1 MQRTVTTATQ
11 SLLLLNSDW
20 AGQRA
25 RRLGCI
31 RMVKAQVRAAHQLTF
46 GREPSVEHL
55 ASGIA
60 YLNLGGK
67 VAANPEPP
75 KLECSADAR
84 KPSGMDSAMAANML
98 CEPPRGPRC
107 QSAFHGRAFIR
118 LDSLY
123 ADASVRT
130 IVSQ

>member
-1 MQRTVTTATQ
+1 M
-11 SLLLLNSDW
+11 
-20 AGQRA
+20 
-25 RRLGCI
+25 
-31 RMVKAQVRAAHQLTF
+31 RAAHQLTF

-60 YLNLGGK
+60 YLNLGGE

-75 KLECSADAR
+75 KIGMFGKRSPSPAAWIQPEGGQHALEA
-84 KPSGMDSAMAANML
+84 KPGKMPTGDFTA
-98 CEPPRGPRC
+98 E
-107 QSAFHGRAFIR
+107 AFIR

-130 IVSQ
+130 IVSQWDSQQRTPVGRWASRARRAPISRAI